1 MINHTVL
8 FKMRA
13 FDSPTAK
20 KEAVERLTAALLN
33 LKNEIPEL
41 KHIEVNSHYTLDAP
55 SFDICLITH
64 FDSIA
69 DLDVYRVH
77 PEHMKVID
85 LVKELTTE
93 RAAVDYNF

>member
-8 FKMRA
+8 FKLKEFNSA
-13 FDSPTAK
+13 SAK
-20 KEAVERLTAALLN
+20 KEALERLSGALLD
-33 LKNEIPEL
+33 LKNKISEL
-41 KHIEVNSHYTLDAP
+41 KHIEVNPHYTLDAP

-77 PEHMKVID
+77 PEHLKVVD

-93 RAAVDYNF
+93 RAAVDFNF